1 MKNIEDKSDIY
12 ALIGM
17 RDDQSPLRSRLWVWI
32 GLGLA
37 ASAMIL
43 GVSFLSDTTGG
54 GNAAAYLTT
63 PTSRADLTVTVTA
76 TGTTQPRNEVSVGI
90 EVSGTIA
97 EVFLDHNDSV
107 VQGELL
113 AGLDTTILSAQAA
126 QADASL
132 QVAKAAQ
139 QEAEATV
146 LQTESE
152 LARML
157 RLRDASGG
165 VLPSE
170 QDLDATKAARGG
182 PRQGPQGVTYAAN
195 AVSRWSASLET
206 VPDQQERWQRQQWR

>member
-37 ASAMIL
+37 ALAMIF
-43 GVSFLSDTTGG
+43 GVSFCSNTTGG
-54 GNAAAYLTT
+54 SNAAAYLTI

-97 EVFLDHNDSV
+97 EVFVDHNDSV

-152 LARML
+152 LARNQAVDTFSIDHISIL
-157 RLRDASGG
+157 YTNT
-165 VLPSE
+165 V
-170 QDLDATKAARGG
+170 G
-182 PRQGPQGVTYAAN
+182 PGDY
-195 AVSRWSASLET
+195 
-206 VPDQQERWQRQQWR
+206 